1 VRDRAA
7 IGNEG
12 HGWPNAAK
20 PRDVRLL
27 AICHDSEESLRLYIV
42 RQRFALRGLVRDRG
56 APVRSGLP
64 AGIYGAM
71 DGGVKRHWD
80 VLEAV
85 PDGRAEGM
93 GALG

>member
-1 VRDRAA
+1 M
-7 IGNEG
+7 
-12 HGWPNAAK
+12 
-20 PRDVRLL
+20 
-27 AICHDSEESLRLYIV
+27 
-42 RQRFALRGLVRDRG
+42 
-56 APVRSGLP
+56 RSGLP

-93 GALG
+93 GLWVRFGVTGE